1 MPRRE
6 IGSKGLKNQ
15 VLKYCQ
21 SRGGWWQA
29 RPASPWGHSGF
40 PDILGSWH
48 SLFIGMEVKMP
59 GEVARPDQVLTLKKI
74 STLGKGCVAVVTSLE
89 EAKLFLDALTMEYDL
104 DE

>member
-1 MPRRE
+1 
-6 IGSKGLKNQ
+6 
-15 VLKYCQ
+15 
-21 SRGGWWQA
+21 
-29 RPASPWGHSGF
+29 
-40 PDILGSWH
+40 
-48 SLFIGMEVKMP
+48 MEVKMP